1 MLEKRTYFIETY
13 GCEMNKSDSL
23 DIALAFEQRG
33 YTRAHSEREADVV
46 VLNTC
51 AVRENAE
58 QRIYGRL
65 GYYRSLK
72 RTSNRDFTIVFTG
85 CMAQEKGR
93 TIVQDFPEIDI
104 CAGTYHFVDIPEYV
118 DEYESKNSRFTATDK
133 TWYRFSGFTKKRAEG
148 HRAWV
153 NIIKGCSNN
162 CSYCIVP
169 SLRGPEKSK
178 KHDEVLREVRDLAE
192 QGVVEITLLGQNVNA
207 YGKDSGDIGF
217 MDLLEKIHAVEN
229 IQWIRFLTSHPKD
242 FTAEMVR
249 RLSELP
255 KVCKHLHLPLQSGSD
270 RILGLM
276 NRKYTFA
283 HYARLVDAVKKYQP
297 DAAITTDIIVGFP
310 SETEKDFARTLD
322 ACRRFQY
329 DDAFMYRYSQR
340 PFTKAANFQ
349 DKVPQN
355 VAGRRLEEL
364 IELQRNI
371 SKNKNQKSIGKTQT
385 VLVERKSKKN
395 PAEMLCKSETG
406 KMIVARTHAPVGFFV
421 RVAIT
426 GISGNTLRGEEKG
439 AYKAGNDFPR
449 RLVRVN
455 KGRNHGEKE

>member
-1 MLEKRTYFIETY
+1 LRGRSRSRPAGEIVAEIEQLVQAGYKEIVLSGVHLGAY
-13 GCEMNKSDSL
+13 GRDRAEANSL
-23 DIALAFEQRG
+23 STLVR
-33 YTRAHSEREADVV
+33 R
-46 VLNTC
+46 VLNETEV
-51 AVRENAE
+51 ARLRLSSLEPWDIPSE
-58 QRIYGRL
+58 FFELWQDERL
-65 GYYRSLK
+65 GR
-72 RTSNRDFTIVFTG
+72 
-85 CMAQEKGR
+85 
-93 TIVQDFPEIDI
+93 
-104 CAGTYHFVDIPEYV
+104 
-118 DEYESKNSRFTATDK
+118 
-133 TWYRFSGFTKKRAEG
+133 
-148 HRAWV
+148 
-153 NIIKGCSNN
+153 
-162 CSYCIVP
+162 
-169 SLRGPEKSK
+169 
-178 KHDEVLREVRDLAE
+178 
-192 QGVVEITLLGQNVNA
+192 
-207 YGKDSGDIGF
+207 
-217 MDLLEKIHAVEN
+217 
-229 IQWIRFLTSHPKD
+229 
-242 FTAEMVR
+242 
-249 RLSELP
+249 
-255 KVCKHLHLPLQSGSD
+255 HLHLPLQSGSD